1 MMASEAEKPIT
12 LKKGTKVEVCPYR
25 HNVSFEYIGE
35 YDGAE
40 GTIETIPLSDN
51 HTKASVRLK
60 GEVIAREFPIKAL
73 KPAKE

>member
-1 MMASEAEKPIT
+1 MAEKPREAH
-12 LKKGTKVEVCPYR
+12 LKKGTKVEVCPYQP
-25 HNVSFEYIGE
+25 NVSFEYIGE